1 MCPRCKS
8 YVPAAPTDSV
18 AQRTDG
24 LSPAVTAPL
33 PLIERELV
41 SSIDRAGYPPALDG
55 AVRYAALDGGKRL
68 RPLLAWHAC
77 QAVCGRGEPSLPA
90 CAAVELVH
98 AFSLVH
104 DDLPC
109 MDDDDLRRGRPT
121 LHRHAGEAMAL
132 LAGDAMLTLAFATA
146 ARIHDP
152 TLAAS
157 LTTEL
162 SHATSAMI
170 VGQTLDTLGHDE
182 PAPTRATL
190 ERIHA
195 NKTGALIRAAV
206 RMGALAG
213 LADPDARSDLGDPL
227 ATLTDY
233 AEAVGL
239 LFQVIDDLLDV
250 EQTEEQTGKRT
261 GKDAS
266 SGKLTYPGLLGIEA
280 SHRAA
285 AELHAKAV
293 AALDPLGSRAAHLR
307 ELADF
312 MAVRTK

>member
-1 MCPRCKS
+1 MCPRCANAEQTTS
-8 YVPAAPTDSV
+8 TGPERAAP
-18 AQRTDG
+18 A
-24 LSPAVTAPL
+24 LPPAVTAPL
-33 PLIERELV
+33 AAVERELA
-41 SSIDRAGYPPALDG
+41 SSIDRACYPPGLDG

-68 RPLLAWHAC
+68 RPLLTWHAC
-77 QAVCGRGEPSLPA
+77 VAVCGRGEPSLPA

-132 LAGDAMLTLAFATA
+132 LAGDAMLALAFATI
-146 ARIHDP
+146 ARIGDP
-152 TLAAS
+152 TLAAA
-157 LTTEL
+157 LTAEL

-170 VGQTLDTLGHDE
+170 VGQTLDSLGHDE
-182 PAPTRATL
+182 HAPTRAML

-206 RMGALAG
+206 RMGAIVG
-213 LADPDARSDLGDPL
+213 LAEPDANRDLRDPL

-250 EQTEEQTGKRT
+250 EQTPEQTGKRT
-261 GKDAS
+261 GKDS
-266 SGKLTYPGLLGIEA
+266 SGGKLTYPGLLGVEA
-280 SHRAA
+280 TRRTAA
-285 AELHAKAV
+285 DLHARAV
-293 AALDPLGSRAAHLR
+293 GALGPLGPGAAHLR